1 MYLTTA
7 AAILLLTH
15 AAYGQD
21 PRCAL
26 NPDITGAV
34 VIPAGWTEIPEM
46 AFFSCEALTSIV
58 IPNTITIINDDAF
71 RLTNLVKVEFENG
84 SRLHTIGSS
93 AFMSTIHMK
102 RIKIPRSVTL
112 IKDSAF
118 KLSGVEDFQFEK
130 DSQLQTI
137 VDFAFKES
145 RFKKI
150 KIPKSVKLIMHEAF
164 LGSKIEEVEFENGS
178 QLKEI
183 RSKAF
188 ESTQLVTINI
198 PAGVRVGADVFEDTP
213 CLKKSIFKPGVKIV
227 KCKEVRSTFSSKTTK
242 ISSSPPSEVTS
253 SPTMHET
260 SPRAVISVRG
270 STKAKKSTKFKKGKN
285 ATKKNK
291 AKKDYRLEGTNL
303 VV

>member
-34 VIPAGWTEIPEM
+34 DIPAAWIEIPKM
-46 AFFSCEALTSIV
+46 AFFHCEELKSVV
-58 IPNTITIINDDAF
+58 IPNTITIINDHAF
-71 RLTNLVKVEFENG
+71 KLCLNLVKVEFENG

-178 QLKEI
+178 RLREI
-183 RSKAF
+183 GYKAF
-188 ESTQLVTINI
+188 KSTKLTTINI
-198 PAGVRVGADVFEDTP
+198 PIKVTVGRDVFEDTP
-213 CLKKSIFKPGVKIV
+213 CPKKSIFKPGVKIV
-227 KCKEVRSTFSSKTTK
+227 RCARVRSTFSTE

>member
-15 AAYGQD
+15 AAYGQS
-21 PRCAL
+21 PRCAR

-112 IKDSAF
+112 IKRTAF
-118 KLSGVEDFQFEK
+118 YGAGVEDFQFEK
-130 DSQLQTI
+130 DSQLHTI
-137 VDFAFKES
+137 GIRAFKVM
-145 RFKKI
+145 FFLKKI
-150 KIPKSVKLIMHEAF
+150 KIPKSVKLIESEAF
-164 LGSKIEEVEFENGS
+164 SQSRIEEVEFENGS

-291 AKKDYRLEGTNL
+291 AKKIID
-303 VV
+303 